1 MPTRY
6 AGRIEER
13 RALNALICLLRASNA
28 VSARLAARRAGDGM
42 TLTQLAVLEA
52 LLHGGPMCQREL
64 AGKLLVTGANI
75 TRVIEVLERDG
86 WVRRVRRTG
95 DRRYLSVDLT
105 GPGRTRIAGIFPR
118 HVRDVTRVFA
128 GLSAAEQE
136 ALRALCRKLGR
147 SQTQGEKA

>member
-52 LLHGGPMCQREL
+52 
-64 AGKLLVTGANI
+64 
-75 TRVIEVLERDG
+75 
-86 WVRRVRRTG
+86 
-95 DRRYLSVDLT
+95 
-105 GPGRTRIAGIFPR
+105 
-118 HVRDVTRVFA
+118 
-128 GLSAAEQE
+128 
-136 ALRALCRKLGR
+136 
-147 SQTQGEKA
+147 